1 MSLRPP
7 SNLSGLRATESPD
20 QVFRHEILAEQA
32 SSLGAAGRRVE
43 CALEA
48 LRAHDEGR
56 SPAADRKE
64 LLSRAAYAVWCFFVQ
79 RELAGLRGQQDVIR
93 HYRIS
98 REVLNNVGRV
108 CK

>member
-7 SNLSGLRATESPD
+7 SSLSGHRAAESAD

-43 CALEA
+43 SALAA

-56 SPAADRKE
+56 SHGADRPE
-64 LLSRAAYAVWCFFVQ
+64 LVSKAAYAVWCFFVQ

-93 HYRIS
+93 HYQIS

>member
-7 SNLSGLRATESPD
+7 SILSGRRAAESPD

-43 CALEA
+43 TALKA
-48 LRAHDEGR
+48 LQACDEGR
-56 SPAADRKE
+56 SPGADRQE
-64 LLSRAAYAVWCFFVQ
+64 LVSRAAYAVWCFFVQ

-93 HYRIS
+93 HYGIS
-98 REVLNNVGRV
+98 REVLNNVGRA